1 MTEALSR
8 RIKQPEFSSPAQEA
22 LLSVMVA
29 AAALN
34 ERMDRVC
41 AGHKITRAQY
51 NVLRILRGVYP
62 GGHPR
67 CEIACRMVDRA
78 PDITR
83 LLDRLEA
90 RKLVKRARGSEDR
103 RKTVT
108 LITAKGLKLL
118 DAMQSTVDADLA
130 SILRR
135 LSEEDCRELSRL
147 CGLIFDS
154 ADSADSAEAAEAHWP
169 R

>member
-8 RIKQPEFSSPAQEA
+8 RLKQPEFSSPAQEA

-29 AAALN
+29 AAALH

-41 AGHKITRAQY
+41 AGHEITRAQY
-51 NVLRILRGVYP
+51 NVLRILRGAYP
-62 GGHPR
+62 EGHPR
-67 CEIACRMVDRA
+67 CEIASRMVDRA

-90 RKLVKRARGSEDR
+90 RKLVKRARGSEDKR
-103 RKTVT
+103 ETIT

-118 DAMQSTVDADLA
+118 DAMQPTVDADLA

-154 ADSADSAEAAEAHWP
+154 VDSAGPAEAH
-169 R
+169 